1 MTCLH
6 NDPLARSQFHAQAIA
21 TMGIDPA
28 WDRAVTNYIACEI
41 RGKADDHYGPDELAS
56 HDRQRE
62 ADDLSQRLGP
72 KWREHPEG
80 VAISEAMTAESRRA
94 EDDRSAN
101 FYTPMW
107 ESHRQLVAAPAPSLA
122 AVALKAAIIEL
133 HEVWIDAVFEGDCIA
148 ILDAD
153 LARLSAARMDIHTRE
168 PWDLL
173 RAAYDAANSAADRA
187 SLACEAAL
195 PDQVRAAVEASDDAN
210 SAEYKAWQEVMKA
223 AAPDL
228 AAVQWKLVELF
239 GENGRERIEGIQA
252 DDWLFQF
259 TDVILADVERL
270 NGGAA

>member
-6 NDPLARSQFHAQAIA
+6 NDPLARSQFHTQAIA

-28 WDRAVTNYIACEI
+28 WDRAVLNYIAYEI
-41 RGKADDHYGPDELAS
+41 RAKADEHYGPDELAS

-80 VAISEAMTAESRRA
+80 RLISEAMTADSRRA
-94 EDDRSAN
+94 EDDRSTN

-107 ESHRQLVAAPAPSLA
+107 ESCRQLVAVPAPSLA
-122 AVALKAAIIEL
+122 AVAFKAAIIEL
-133 HEVWIDAVFEGDCIA
+133 HEVWIDSLFEGDCIA
-148 ILDAD
+148 VLDAD
-153 LARLSAARMDIHTRE
+153 LARLTSPGRE
-168 PWDLL
+168 QWDQL

-187 SLACEAAL
+187 SLACEATL

-223 AAPDL
+223 DAPDL

-239 GENGRERIEGIQA
+239 GENGRERIEDGPA

-259 TDVILADVERL
+259 TDVILADVDRL
-270 NGGAA
+270 NGGAV